1 MATAGR
7 THVLMPNMVY
17 ACGGS
22 ILDDE
27 PKPQGGRR
35 YQIGVEDWSA
45 VTCPDCLA
53 FGEVDVRN
61 MINRQQ
67 GREDRYAASDAP
79 DAWALEGAPIRRAA
93 HEPGCRAV
101 NFDAETGRYTGTR
114 ASDPDNCAGCRAE
127 QTLVASHP
135 LYVSERAA
143 LDAARIPKWADNPPR
158 VLVRVDGGPWQ
169 LNPTQAN
176 DKEGTDMTTTAT
188 DEQVQ
193 LVYTPPTGGRK
204 VGRVHRTTCQHIP
217 RGATTIPAER
227 VDADALTDA
236 TRATCCSPRMFDIR
250 NAIAADASTTTK
262 GTDMTTAKTA
272 AAKPAAKKAA
282 PAKSAAAKPAKT
294 AAAKPAADKAAK
306 KAAAPKPKADAP
318 ARTKVASFTPTGK
331 DGETFKCQG
340 ACGQS
345 LPVKKFPTITGTD
358 RRAVEC
364 RPDRDART
372 KAEKEARQKAKAAAG
387 KA

>member
-1 MATAGR
+1 MSV
-7 THVLMPNMVY
+7 HVLMPSMAY
-17 ACGGS
+17 ACGRS
-22 ILDDE
+22 MVDADQ
-27 PKPQGGRR
+27 PKATPGHRR
-35 YQIGVEDWSA
+35 YQLGVEDWSGI
-45 VTCPDCLA
+45 TCEDCRA
-53 FGEVDVRN
+53 PGEVEVRN
-61 MINRQQ
+61 AVNRQQ
-67 GREDRYAASDAP
+67 GRPDRYAESDAP

-101 NFDAETGRYTGTR
+101 NFDPETGRYTGTR
-114 ASDPDNCAGCRAE
+114 ATDPDNCAGCRAE

-135 LYVSERAA
+135 LYVSEQAA
-143 LDAARIPKWADNPPR
+143 LDAAGVPMWADNPPR

-169 LNPTQAN
+169 VNPTQIT
-176 DKEGTDMTTTAT
+176 DKEGPDMTTVT
-188 DEQVQ
+188 DDGKVQ

-250 NAIAADASTTTK
+250 NAIAADASITTK
-262 GTDMTTAKTA
+262 GTDMTATKTAATKTA

-282 PAKSAAAKPAKT
+282 ATPAKAAPQ
-294 AAAKPAADKAAK
+294 PAAK
-306 KAAAPKPKADAP
+306 KAAAPRK
-318 ARTKVASFTPTGK
+318 TVATFTPTGK

-340 ACGQS
+340 KCGQK
-345 LPVKKFPTITGTD
+345 LPVKKFPTVTGTD

-372 KAEKEARQKAKAAAG
+372 KAEKEARAKAKATAG
-387 KA
+387 AKG